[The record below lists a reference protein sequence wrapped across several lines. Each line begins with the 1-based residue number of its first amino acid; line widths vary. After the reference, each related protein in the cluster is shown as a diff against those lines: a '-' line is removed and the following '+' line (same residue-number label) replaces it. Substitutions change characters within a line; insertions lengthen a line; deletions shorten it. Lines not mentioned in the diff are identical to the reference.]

1 MRQLWDEAVNLTRP
15 RPRVGRRRRGAEA
28 EEKTQEERNAVRAAT
43 LAGEGQYTR
52 SLQALTSAGLADHS
66 RATVKKMQ
74 AKHPEAAQ
82 ELGPLPTTDTQPI
95 SFTQLQVSKAAL
107 RFRKGSAPGPSGMR
121 PKHLKIAL

>member
-1 MRQLWDEAVNLTRP
+1 MRQLWDEALELTRP

-43 LAGEGQYTR
+43 LADEGQYTR
-52 SLQALTSAGLADHS
+52 SLHALTSAGLADHS

-74 AKHPEAAQ
+74 AKHPEAAH

-107 RFRKGSAPGPSGMR
+107 RFRKGSAPGP
-121 PKHLKIAL
+121 